1 MTKLEEISDVI
12 KQYINDVAN
21 SEKNV
26 ATAEKTIVTIQRIVH
41 SNSSKYDENQVYE
54 VRIVTE
60 DSNYSDG
67 YYASLENAVSH
78 IIEKAVFVDNRFY
91 YYYEGSPNH
100 LPAYCVALHEG
111 RYENNSLE
119 EIRRML
125 TESIK
130 GNCIGVNCEKGV
142 YYICTHP
149 LVDK

>member
-26 ATAEKTIVTIQRIVH
+26 ATAEKTIDTIQRI
-41 SNSSKYDENQVYE
+41 
-54 VRIVTE
+54 
-60 DSNYSDG
+60 
-67 YYASLENAVSH
+67 
-78 IIEKAVFVDNRFY
+78 AVFVDNRFY